1 LFISGLAT
9 KVRNRRTM
17 QATRRVQKK
26 LAPKKAEGKSGRS
39 VQRVLKRLN
48 GRRSRR
54 TRDFARVTAKTLVEW
69 APKDA
74 FLVFEDV
81 QMQQPE
87 KGVTRGVALRR
98 RLSLWQHDAIRQA
111 TIAKAEMAGAAIA
124 YVNPAYTNKNCSR
137 CGLRGVRCGLRGV
150 RCGLRG
156 VHTRHRFRCLHCGQ
170 AMHADVNAAISRPC
184 RLARHTLAHQRG
196 SPKAAPGGE

>member
-1 LFISGLAT
+1 MFISGLAT

-17 QATRRVQKK
+17 QATRRVQKR

-74 FLVFEDV
+74 VLVFEDV

-150 RCGLRG
+150 
-156 VHTRHRFRCLHCGQ
+156 HTRHRFRCLHCGQ

-184 RLARHTLAHQRG
+184 RLARHTLARQRG

>member
-26 LAPKKAEGKSGRS
+26 VAPKKAEGKSGRS

-54 TRDFARVTAKTLVEW
+54 TRDFARVTAKTLVAW
-69 APKDA
+69 VPKDA
-74 FLVFEDV
+74 VLVFEDV

-87 KGVTRGVALRR
+87 KRVTRGVALRR

-111 TIAKAEMAGAAIA
+111 TTAKAEMAGAAMA

-137 CGLRGVRCGLRGV
+137 CGLRGV
-150 RCGLRG
+150 
-156 VHTRHRFRCLHCGQ
+156 HTRHRFRCPHCGQ
-170 AMHADVNAAISRPC
+170 VMHADVNAAINIRNRFVQSRLDGPPSVGPV
-184 RLARHTLAHQRG
+184 A
-196 SPKAAPGGE
+196 

>member
-26 LAPKKAEGKSGRS
+26 LAPK
-39 VQRVLKRLN
+39 
-48 GRRSRR
+48 
-54 TRDFARVTAKTLVEW
+54 
-69 APKDA
+69 DA
-74 FLVFEDV
+74 VLVFEDV

-87 KGVTRGVALRR
+87 KRVTRGVALRR

-111 TIAKAEMAGAAIA
+111 TIAKAEMAGAEMAGAEMA

-137 CGLRGVRCGLRGV
+137 CGLRGVR
-150 RCGLRG
+150 
-156 VHTRHRFRCLHCGQ
+156 TRHRFRCPHCGQ
-170 AMHADVNAAISRPC
+170 AMHADVNAAINIRNRFVQSRLDGPPSVGPV
-184 RLARHTLAHQRG
+184 A
-196 SPKAAPGGE
+196 

>member
-1 LFISGLAT
+1 MFISGLAT

-17 QATRRVQKK
+17 QATRRVQKR

-74 FLVFEDV
+74 VLVFEDV

-150 RCGLRG
+150 
-156 VHTRHRFRCLHCGQ
+156 HTRHRFRCLHCGQ

-184 RLARHTLAHQRG
+184 RLARHTLASQRG